1 MPQSDH
7 SRFWIAAEVFLAA
20 ALVVLPA
27 SLGGAPEWT
36 SWVLWL
42 LSVGALTAWVLGAQR
57 NHRRWGWHASLT
69 VPSLLVG
76 VTLLQLVPLP
86 PTLLEVLSPRQA
98 ALRDFS
104 LVPLGLTSWRPLAV
118 DVPATLKAL
127 SRLLSLGGLFFVAL
141 KLGRVEGV
149 RRRLFSVLALSASV
163 TAVCGFLHLLAG
175 ADALF
180 GVRPFYGVVPLIT
193 PFGNT
198 NHLAAW
204 LTLGSTVALGLAF
217 TASSRDAAI
226 GWGAAA
232 AVSATAIFFSFS
244 RGGIGVFIGTWGL
257 VGVSLLARR
266 SGGMRGSLPWAFIVG
281 TVLVAGFL
289 SFEQLLERAET
300 LSTLDKFKATKI
312 DLWPM
317 FSAGLAHYW
326 LTGMG
331 AGGFELGFAPWQTR
345 ELTTT
350 FTHPEMLALQWV
362 ADFGLP
368 VTLITF
374 GVIAWLA
381 WRLWFITRADTTAN
395 IALLALVGVAVH
407 DVFDF
412 ALELNAVAPA
422 ACIVTGLLFAMDSS
436 SSRLRVRRMSLPA
449 GAVVLLTGGLA
460 LVFALPGFRDAEEA
474 LRDDIVGGRSFAE
487 VRAHALKLIDRHPL
501 DWVLYA
507 NVARDASRRASPHES
522 LAWINRVLTLR
533 PRDVSSH
540 LSAAQALSRLGSPSQ
555 ALAEY
560 KLAWAGGDDSSL
572 PAGLLLAARLGAW
585 ERVLIDAPGHLTR
598 AYSTLRAQRK
608 DEDARALLEAARLL
622 PPNDEVGLEA
632 ELLLVR
638 HESELGSPLK
648 ALEAVDALE
657 GALRERPEFVM
668 TRVQAL
674 SRLGRNDEAAAALE
688 RLLNRDPTNLAAGF
702 MLVDLL
708 ASQGKPAAARD
719 VLQRLRPFA
728 NAAGQRSVMFQREAT
743 LWIQEERYPRALDAL
758 QTAVHIEPQNAGLH
772 YRLAE
777 VYERMGSLHS
787 AVDEIRRGRLLDT
800 PEGAK
805 SRDAWLN
812 RLEAAL
818 GPLQ

>member
-1 MPQSDH
+1 MPQSDQ

-20 ALVVLPA
+20 SMVLLPA

-42 LSVGALTAWVLGAQR
+42 LSVGALSAWVLGAQR

-69 VPSLLVG
+69 IPALLVT
-76 VTLLQLVPLP
+76 VTLLQLIPLP
-86 PTLLEVLSPRQA
+86 PGVLGLLSPPQA

-104 LVPLGLTSWRPLAV
+104 LVPLGLTAWRPLAV
-118 DVPATLKAL
+118 DVPATLRGL

-141 KLGRVEGV
+141 ELGRIEGV
-149 RRRLFSVLALSASV
+149 RRRLFAVLAISAAA
-163 TAVCGFLHLLAG
+163 TATCGFLHLLAG
-175 ADALF
+175 ADALL

-204 LTLGSTVALGLAF
+204 LTLGATVALGLSLNAP
-217 TASSRDAAI
+217 SRDASI
-226 GWGAAA
+226 GWGAVA
-232 AVSATAIFFSFS
+232 AVSAAAVFFSFS
-244 RGGIGVFIGTWGL
+244 RGGIGVFIATWGL

-266 SGGMRGSLPWAFIVG
+266 SGGMRGSLPWAFIAG
-281 TVLVAGFL
+281 TLLVAGFL
-289 SFEQLLERAET
+289 SFEQLVERAET
-300 LSTLDKFKATKI
+300 LSTIEKFKATKI

-317 FSAGLAHYW
+317 FAAGLAPYW

-331 AGGFELGFAPWQTR
+331 AGGFELGFSPWQTR
-345 ELTTT
+345 ELSTT
-350 FTHPEMLALQWV
+350 FTHPEMLLLQWV
-362 ADFGLP
+362 ADFGVPL
-368 VTLITF
+368 TLVV
-374 GVIAWLA
+374 GALVARLA
-381 WRLWFITRADTTAN
+381 WRLWFLTRPDSTAN
-395 IALLALVGVAVH
+395 VVLLGLVGVVAH

-422 ACIVTGLLFAMDSS
+422 ASIMLGLLFAMDAK
-436 SSRLRVRRMSLPA
+436 SSRLRVRSMSIPA
-449 GAVVLLTGGLA
+449 GGAVLMVGGLA
-460 LVFALPGFRDAEEA
+460 LVFGLPGFRDAEDA
-474 LRDDIVGGRSFAE
+474 LRDDLVAGLPFAE
-487 VRAHALKLIDRHPL
+487 VRARALKRIDRHPS

-507 NVARDASRRASPHES
+507 NVARDASRRADPHEA

-533 PRDVSSH
+533 PGDVASH
-540 LSAAQALSRLGSPSQ
+540 LSAAQALLRLGQPSQ

-560 KLAWAGGDDSSL
+560 KLAWAGGDETSL
-572 PAGLLLAARLGAW
+572 AAGLLLAARLGAW
-585 ERVLIDAPGHLTR
+585 ERVLLDTPGHLTR
-598 AYSTLRAQRK
+598 AYTTLRAHRRD
-608 DEDARALLEAARLL
+608 DEARALLDAAALL
-622 PPNDEVGLEA
+622 PPSEDVAVEA
-632 ELLLVR
+632 ELLGVR
-638 HESELGSPLK
+638 HELELGSPQK
-648 ALEAVDALE
+648 ALEAVERLD
-657 GALRERPEFVM
+657 GTYQERPELVM

-674 SRLGRNDEAAAALE
+674 LRLARTDEAAAALE

-719 VLQRLRPFA
+719 VLQRVRPFA